1 MPITIGQYKQKVVDG
16 FKFSQEQLEGAARFI
31 NDLEVTTKR
40 LRERGK
46 TIVNDMSNAR
56 KEMQNNQQIMHNAN
70 HVELNAN
77 RTLTPR

>member
-1 MPITIGQYKQKVVDG
+1 M
-16 FKFSQEQLEGAARFI
+16 RFI

-77 RTLTPR
+77 KNIDLKVNHI